1 MLNWAGLCVSRRV
14 AIHIHTR
21 PAISLPALLKPP
33 AVARLQP
40 ADYPTESPKV
50 VQGLIHKGSLQML
63 EDSLRAHLTY
73 QFPHLAFQVTGDV
86 YVHPVGASNL
96 APDVIVY
103 LQRPDMQGRDSFNIE
118 EHGAPDLV
126 IEVLS
131 SVTWPEDIQT
141 KKGHYAAMGIAE
153 CWVHDPERLQPAGT
167 PIVQGFRLKGNRYGA
182 IAPYPSV
189 VEGQDVGLYH
199 SAVLQTEW
207 GADARR
213 AMRLYNPATGRW
225 YADLQSKREAIRGR
239 LADKDKE
246 IERLRALLRQ
256 YGIDPDANVP

>member
-1 MLNWAGLCVSRRV
+1 M
-14 AIHIHTR
+14 
-21 PAISLPALLKPP
+21 SLPALLKPP

-63 EDSLRAHLTY
+63 EDSLRTHLTY
-73 QFPHLAFQVTGDV
+73 QFPHLAFQVTGDI

-131 SVTWPEDIQT
+131 DTTWSEDVRT

-153 CWVHDPERLQPAGT
+153 YWVHDPKGLRPVDS
-167 PIVQGFRLKGNRYGA
+167 PVVQGFQLEGGRY
-182 IAPYPSV
+182 IDIVPNHSV
-189 VEGQDVGLYH
+189 VEGRDVELYY
-199 SAVLQTEW
+199 SSVLQTEW
-207 GADARR
+207 GADVHR
-213 AMRLYNPATGRW
+213 AMRLYNPATGQW
-225 YADLQSKREAIRGR
+225 YKV

-246 IERLRALLRQ
+246 LAQFRSLLRQ
-256 YGIDPDANVP
+256 YGIDPDTQATQRGDRKNRTD

>member
-1 MLNWAGLCVSRRV
+1 M
-14 AIHIHTR
+14 
-21 PAISLPALLKPP
+21 SLPALLKPP

-63 EDSLRAHLTY
+63 EDSLRTHLTY
-73 QFPHLAFQVTGDV
+73 QFPHLAFQVTGDI
-86 YVHPVGASNL
+86 YVHPIGASNL

-131 SVTWPEDIQT
+131 DTTWSEDVRT
-141 KKGHYAAMGIAE
+141 KRHYAAMGIAE
-153 CWVHDPERLQPAGT
+153 YWVHDPKGLRPVDS
-167 PIVQGFRLKGNRYGA
+167 PVVQGFQLESGRY
-182 IAPYPSV
+182 IDIVPYHSV
-189 VEGQDVGLYH
+189 VEGRDVELYY
-199 SAVLQTEW
+199 SSVLQTEW
-207 GADARR
+207 GADVHR
-213 AMRLYNPATGRW
+213 AMRLYNPATGQW
-225 YADLQSKREAIRGR
+225 YKV

-246 IERLRALLRQ
+246 LADKDKELAQFRALLRQ
-256 YGIDPDANVP
+256 YGIDPDTQATQRGDRKNGTD

>member
-1 MLNWAGLCVSRRV
+1 M
-14 AIHIHTR
+14 
-21 PAISLPALLKPP
+21 SLPAFLKPP
-33 AVARLQP
+33 AVARLHP

-50 VQGLIHKGSLQML
+50 VQGLIHKDSVQML
-63 EDSLRAHLTY
+63 GDNVRLHLAR
-73 QFPHLAFQVTGDV
+73 QFPHLDFQVTGDV

-131 SVTWPEDIQT
+131 RVTWPEDIQT
-141 KKGHYAAMGIAE
+141 KKGRYAAMGIAE

-167 PIVQGFRLKGNRYGA
+167 PIVQGFRLKGNRYVA

-189 VEGQDVGLYH
+189 VESQDVGLSH
-199 SAVLQTEW
+199 SAVLRTEW
-207 GADARR
+207 GADALR

-225 YADLQSKREAIRGR
+225 YMDFRSELEAIRDR
-239 LADKDKE
+239 WADKRKKLAQSHNE
-246 IERLRALLRQ
+246 AERLRALLQQ
-256 YGIDPDANVP
+256 YDIAPDANVP